1 MNLAFI
7 CPSGV
12 PTQNDFYYLRLLQ
25 SFRHYL
31 PEHQIALTTSLAN
44 IEWTADTVVFY
55 DRFIVARHGGD
66 RDSAFFDRERA
77 LLAERKEQVRGRVI
91 VAATGDGAYGW
102 MIRTPDLLL
111 QDVAGCLFYHSKRKD
126 FDTSRW
132 PWLAEHCFAIQGPP
146 VYRLHERPA
155 PVPYGARTKAVYWLG
170 TPSGIWDTK
179 ANDRLVAMRQLQES
193 LPTVYTTIVSPAMRQ
208 NYDNEKYPL
217 FKALLDAF
225 LALKSKVVFSP
236 VDKMAYLNE
245 LARHFF
251 LLGSFGNAELSVR
264 YVDAAATG
272 TALLSPSLEN
282 MDLIG
287 DWKAGVN
294 YYDLGPD
301 GMSRLPDFIEDFRS
315 KPDSYWEDMG
325 CNCAAL
331 YDRFYAIGPDEAHP
345 PETFNE
351 LLRRISAI
359 TPILNGHA

>member
-7 CPSGV
+7 CPSAV

-25 SFRHYL
+25 SFQRYTTHR
-31 PEHQIALTTSLAN
+31 ITLTTSLAN
-44 IEWTADTVVFY
+44 VDWQPDTVVFY
-55 DRFIVARHGGD
+55 DRFIVARCG
-66 RDSAFFDRERA
+66 SEQEIAFFDRERE
-77 LLAERKEQVRGRVI
+77 LLAQRKEQVRGRVI

-111 QDVAGCLFYHSKRKD
+111 QEVAVCLFYHSKRKD

-146 VYRLHERPA
+146 VYRLNARPST
-155 PVPYGARTKAVYWLG
+155 PFKARAKAVYWLG
-170 TPSGIWDTK
+170 TPSGIWSTES
-179 ANDRLVAMRQLQES
+179 NDRLIAMQRLQS
-193 LPTVYTTIVSPAMRQ
+193 VPHTYTMVLGPAMRVSKQ
-208 NYDNEKYPL
+208 PL
-217 FKALLDAF
+217 FISLRDAF
-225 LALKSKVVFSP
+225 MALNPKVLYEP
-236 VDKMAYLNE
+236 VDKVAYLGE
-245 LARHFF
+245 VSRYYF
-251 LLGSFGNAELSVR
+251 LLGSYGNAELSVR

-272 TALLSPSLEN
+272 TVLLSPNLEN

-294 YYDLGPD
+294 YYDLGVD
-301 GMSRLPDFIEDFRS
+301 GMSRLPDFIEDFRT

-325 CNCAAL
+325 RNCAAL
-331 YDRFYAIGPDEAHP
+331 YDRFYAVGQDEAHT

-351 LLRRISAI
+351 FMRRINAI